1 MKYEELLTE
10 ANDTGL
16 SIDEAFPFNSHLKGL
31 YVDGNIALSSNLSN
45 SIEKK
50 CILAEEL
57 GHHHTTY
64 GNIVD
69 MSSTENRKQEL
80 KARVWA
86 YNKLIG
92 LNGIINTYKAG
103 CKTLHEAAN
112 YLDVTEEF
120 LSECIEC
127 YRHKYGEYTVC
138 DNYVIYF
145 EPTLGVLE
153 LI

>member
-1 MKYEELLTE
+1 MGYTELLIE
-10 ANDTGL
+10 ADTNGL
-16 SIDEAFPFNSHLKGL
+16 ITKDKPLKANKGRIK
-31 YVDGNIALSSNLSN
+31 GKRIAIKADLPTT
-45 SIEKK
+45 EKK
-50 CILAEEL
+50 CVLAEEL
-57 GHHHTTY
+57 GHYYTSH
-64 GNIVD
+64 GDILD
-69 MSSTENRKQEL
+69 MTITENRKQEL

-86 YNKLIG
+86 YNKLVG
-92 LNGIINTYKAG
+92 LNGIINTYKHG

-127 YRHKYGEYTVC
+127 YRQKYGEYTTC
-138 DNYVIYF
+138 DNYIIYF